1 MFGKWQ
7 PVAGAHGGA
16 AETRLIIEG
25 RAAQG
30 AYRSETPARE
40 GPAASSLRHLWARQR
55 IAAFGDQEAL
65 VGGSAQKA
73 SITELGL
80 QYGLLTSYTSFIAI
94 DHRVRNSNPAL
105 GAEADQ
111 PLPMPQGVSEA
122 AVGGALGAAVPST
135 PEPATW
141 AALAVALLMLVIAAR
156 VLRRRHA

>member
-1 MFGKWQ
+1 M
-7 PVAGAHGGA
+7 
-16 AETRLIIEG
+16 
-25 RAAQG
+25 
-30 AYRSETPARE
+30 
-40 GPAASSLRHLWARQR
+40 RHLWARQR
-55 IAAFGDQEAL
+55 IAALGDQEAL

-73 SITELGL
+73 AITELGL